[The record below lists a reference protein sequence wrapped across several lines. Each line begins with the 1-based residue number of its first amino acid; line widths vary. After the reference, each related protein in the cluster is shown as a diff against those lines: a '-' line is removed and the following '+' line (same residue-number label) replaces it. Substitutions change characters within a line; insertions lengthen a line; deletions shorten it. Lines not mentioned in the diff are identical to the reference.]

1 MLDGLGNRS
10 QVLTTPPT
18 PPSTVTYASDVVN
31 QYTQVGGVTR
41 THDNN
46 GNLTDDGTYLFQ
58 YDFENRL
65 VEVKLKAT
73 QAVIATYRYD
83 ALGRRVEK
91 AVSGGATTRYVLDGQ
106 EAVEEYDGQ
115 DVWQARYVYEDGID
129 RPRVMDQADQAD
141 VNGNQNTTEVLR
153 FTYHQQALGSVT
165 EISEP
170 GGSVVEWVT
179 YDVYGKPTILDQQGN
194 VVTQSPVGN
203 PYLFTGREFD
213 AEDGLYFYRARAYDP
228 VAGRFLQADPC
239 HYRDSFNGYEYARSA
254 SASYQDPLGLSSGLA
269 PVTRISYERTGDPKQ
284 DRENAREAIQDYSD
298 EHPGEEPIPESAAD
312 PIGTQH
318 PDGEEGSLIDAL
330 TWPEWEHTWSIESCN
345 RPGYHKMHW
354 RSRLLRLVILYPEGD
369 DMLLDH
375 EYGHVV
381 DEERLAES
389 MGMDVGEE
397 YVQDG
402 TSGEDASQLGAAGD
416 ANRADSRKEESRED
430 QKRRH
435 ERVGTAG
442 SDDEARERRRRDD

>member
-1 MLDGLGNRS
+1 MAEFGAGPRS
-10 QVLTTPPT
+10 GRTAAPRARRTVSTRSTT
-18 PPSTVTYASDVVN
+18 
-31 QYTQVGGVTR
+31 
-41 THDNN
+41 
-46 GNLTDDGTYLFQ
+46 
-58 YDFENRL
+58 
-65 VEVKLKAT
+65 
-73 QAVIATYRYD
+73 D
-83 ALGRRVEK
+83 APGRRVEK
-91 AVSGGATTRYVLDGQ
+91 AVSGGATTRYVLDAQ
-106 EAVEEYDGQ
+106 QVVEEYDGQ

-129 RPRVMDQADQAD
+129 RPRVMDRADQAD

-165 EISEP
+165 ELSEP

-179 YDVYGKPTILDQQGN
+179 YDVYGKPRVLDQQGTA
-194 VVTQSPVGN
+194 VAQSPVGN
-203 PYLFTGREFD
+203 PYLFTGREYD
-213 AEDGLYFYRARAYDP
+213 AEDGLYFYRARTYDP
-228 VAGRFLQADPC
+228 SAGRFVQRDPSGYSEGFNLIEYVTSTPTVKADP
-239 HYRDSFNGYEYARSA
+239 
-254 SASYQDPLGLSSGLA
+254 SGLA

-284 DRENAREAIQDYSD
+284 DRENAREAIHDYND
-298 EHPGEEPIPESAAD
+298 EHPDEEPIPESAAD

-318 PDGEEGSLIDAL
+318 PDGEEGALVDAL
-330 TWPEWEHTWSIESCN
+330 TWPDWEHTWSIESCN
-345 RPGYHKMHW
+345 RPGYHKMQW

-369 DMLLDH
+369 DKLLDH

-416 ANRADSRKEESRED
+416 ANRADSRKEESRKDE
-430 QKRRH
+430 KRRH